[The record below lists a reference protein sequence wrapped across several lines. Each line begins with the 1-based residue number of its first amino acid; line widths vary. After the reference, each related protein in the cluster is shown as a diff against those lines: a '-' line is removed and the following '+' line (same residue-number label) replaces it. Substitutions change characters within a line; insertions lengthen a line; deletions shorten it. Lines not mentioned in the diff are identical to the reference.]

1 MIAGTNSGA
10 QGDTALVKTGAGTL
24 ALSGTNTYT
33 GTTTMNAG
41 SLFVNG
47 STASGSALTVNNS
60 GTTLGGSGTVNGS
73 INVASSGANLSPG
86 ASGVGSTAILHT
98 GALTLASAS
107 NLNVDLN
114 STTVGSGYDQVSVT
128 GAVNL
133 GGLLASNLLVTA
145 GSNLS
150 LNQKFYILLNDG
162 TDAISGTFA
171 QDTTVTASN
180 GDVFL
185 INYAD
190 NGDGG
195 FVGNDIS
202 LTATSIVPEP
212 STWVA
217 AALALAAGSYHQR
230 RRLFALLRR
239 VSD

>member
-1 MIAGTNSGA
+1 
-10 QGDTALVKTGAGTL
+10 
-24 ALSGTNTYT
+24 
-33 GTTTMNAG
+33 MNAG

-47 STASGSALTVNNS
+47 SIASGSALTLNNS
-60 GTTLGGSGTVNGS
+60 GTTLGGSGTINGS

-195 FVGNDIS
+195 FVDNDIS

-217 AALALAAGSYHQR
+217 AALALAAVSYHQR
-230 RRLFALLRR
+230 RRLFAVFRR